1 MNELHLYVCTLN
13 EEKFEGKENIFE
25 YQIGIFWLHWF
36 LSKDYFLHFK
46 LKSKVIVALLCSLLW
61 IRLIDCLI
69 SMFFLTCPS
78 LSGAPMTPICNFSQ
92 GLGSFTPPRDNFP
105 QELVFFQGNLLR
117 GIDNCLGR
125 TRSVV
130 QGPKRSP
137 GQQISTSDFDPQ
149 GVSKIYKIKTLCH
162 YEIKNQ
168 LLYQKNTLFMNLLQF

>member
-1 MNELHLYVCTLN
+1 MFGNFSTVGKNCGCQIKILLTLSIH
-13 EEKFEGKENIFE
+13 NIKIPTTPW
-25 YQIGIFWLHWF
+25 YWIGIFWLHWF
-36 LSKDYFLHFK
+36 LSKDYFLPFK
-46 LKSKVIVALLCSLLW
+46 HKSKVIVALFCSLLW

-125 TRSVV
+125 ARSVV
-130 QGPKRSP
+130 QGPKRST
-137 GQQISTSDFDPQ
+137 G
-149 GVSKIYKIKTLCH
+149 
-162 YEIKNQ
+162 
-168 LLYQKNTLFMNLLQF
+168 